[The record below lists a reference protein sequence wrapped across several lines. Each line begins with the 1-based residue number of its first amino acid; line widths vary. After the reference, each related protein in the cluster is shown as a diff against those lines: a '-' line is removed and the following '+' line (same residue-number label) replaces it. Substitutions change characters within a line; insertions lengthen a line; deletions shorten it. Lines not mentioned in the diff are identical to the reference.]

1 MIDKAALKAEAY
13 RLGFWLCG
21 VTTPEPPAHLDTYT
35 AWIHAGRHADMAY
48 LASPRALTARANPD
62 SLMPGCQT
70 IIALAAPYPAPPAST
85 AADAGMIAGYAKST
99 DYHNVFPPRLEALAE
114 WISSQSDQPVQW
126 RGFTDS
132 APILEKELAQ
142 RAGLGWIGK
151 NTNLINPEIGSYF
164 LLAELFL
171 DISIEPD
178 PPFTADRCGACTRC
192 IDACPT
198 SCILPDR
205 TIDAARCLSYLTIE
219 NKGLIPPDLRPNL
232 ETRIFGCD
240 VCQTVCPWNRKAV
253 LPPEQTLFPPLASF
267 QSIHLTEEMQLDED
281 AFRSRFRH
289 TPILRTKRRG
299 YLRNVAVA
307 LGNLARPESIPVLA
321 NSLYHDPES
330 LIRAHVAWALGRL
343 PAPEAQTAL
352 QTALQT
358 ETDPAVQSEIQ
369 QALNHFS

>member
-1 MIDKAALKAEAY
+1 
-13 RLGFWLCG
+13 
-21 VTTPEPPAHLDTYT
+21 
-35 AWIHAGRHADMAY
+35 MAY
-48 LASPRALTARANPD
+48 LASPRAMTARANPD
-62 SLMPGCQT
+62 SLLPGCQT
-70 IIALAAPYPAPPAST
+70 IIALAAPYPATPAST

-99 DYHNVFPPRLEALAE
+99 DYHNVFPPRMEALAE
-114 WISSQSDQPVQW
+114 WISSHSDQPVQW

-151 NTNLINPEIGSYF
+151 NTNLINPEIGSTF

-171 DISIEPD
+171 DISVDPD
-178 PPFTADRCGACTRC
+178 MPFAADHCGACTRC

-219 NKGLIPPDLRPNL
+219 NKGQVPPDLRPNL
-232 ETRIFGCD
+232 GTRIFGCD
-240 VCQTVCPWNRKAV
+240 VCQTVCPWNRKTII
-253 LPPEQTLFPPLASF
+253 PSEQTLFPPLATF
-267 QSIHLTEEMQLDED
+267 QSIQLTEEMQLDKD

-289 TPILRTKRRG
+289 TPILRAKRRG

-307 LGNLARPESIPVLA
+307 LGNLARSESIPVLA
-321 NSLYHDPES
+321 NSLYHDPEP
-330 LIRAHVAWALGRL
+330 LIRAHVAWAMGRL

-358 ETDPAVQSEIQ
+358 ETDPAVQSEIR